1 MGAET
6 AEDDGKITRPR
17 RFAGEAGAGE
27 ERVRQRNIARI
38 LKAATT
44 LFSRKGFEGTRIV
57 EIAEAAGLPK
67 ANVYYYFASKEEV
80 YDAVIKH
87 LIEEWDAA
95 LAHISADAEP
105 RVALEGYVRAK
116 LEHARRHSEESRLF
130 AGEIIGGAR
139 FLSRKDRAHMR
150 QVTRDHAG
158 VIEGWI
164 AAGKIKP
171 VDPRHFMIMLWAVT
185 QFYADFEILACDALE
200 QPRLRRTDFDK
211 AAETIVSTLLGSL
224 LLDGC

>member
-1 MGAET
+1 MDAEVDG
-6 AEDDGKITRPR
+6 EDHKARPR
-17 RFAGEAGAGE
+17 RRVAVEEGARDD
-27 ERVRQRNIARI
+27 RVRQRNVARI

-67 ANVYYYFASKEEV
+67 ANVYYYFSSKEEV

-87 LIEEWDAA
+87 LIDEWDAA

-105 RVALEGYVRAK
+105 REALESYVRAK
-116 LEHARRHSEESRLF
+116 LEHARRHGEESRLF

-139 FLSRKDRAHMR
+139 FLSRRDRSHMR
-150 QVTRDHAG
+150 EVTRDHAR
-158 VIEGWI
+158 VIESWI

-171 VDPRHFMIMLWAVT
+171 VDPRHLLIMLWAVT

-200 QPRLRRTDFDK
+200 QSRLRRADFDK

-224 LLDGC
+224 MPD

>member
-1 MGAET
+1 MGAEIL
-6 AEDDGKITRPR
+6 EDDDKVR
-17 RFAGEAGAGE
+17 RHRRAAGDAGAGE

-67 ANVYYYFASKEEV
+67 ANVYYYFSSKEEV

-95 LAHISADAEP
+95 LANISADAEP
-105 RVALEGYVRAK
+105 RMALEGYVRAK
-116 LEHARRHSEESRLF
+116 LEHARRHGEESRLF

-139 FLSRKDRAHMR
+139 FLSRRDRSHMR
-150 QVTRDHAG
+150 DVTRDHAK

-171 VDPRHFMIMLWAVT
+171 IDPRHLLIMLWAVT
-185 QFYADFEILACDALE
+185 QFYADFEILACDALG
-200 QPRLRRTDFDK
+200 QSRLRRADFDK
-211 AAETIVSTLLGSL
+211 AAETIVSTLLDSL
-224 LLDGC
+224 MPD